1 MRILLDNIDLGLTN
15 GASSFARQLTNE
27 LINQKH
33 DVINTIE
40 LIKLEKVKH
49 QQLQQ
54 PEIQLS
60 FVEAQ
65 VKFDS
70 VVPMVQRL
78 GSIHY
83 NSDDAYGDWW
93 LQNQYIQRTYSDA
106 SGVIFQ
112 SHFTRRLVETFF
124 GEKEDSIVI
133 NNGVNYELINSIS
146 PFDEPILDAFETIWL
161 SASSWRPNKR
171 LSENVNYFLEH
182 AGENEA
188 LVVVGA
194 SIGPYHD
201 HPRILYV
208 GELNWRTLVSLY
220 KRAKYFIHLAYHDHC
235 PNVVIEARAAGCHI
249 ICASCSGTPE
259 IAGVDA
265 TVIQE
270 DDWEPQPTTLYMPPK
285 LDFTRK
291 SVNSVDSNVNI
302 TDVASRYVNYFKSIK
317 AK

>member
-15 GASSFARQLTNE
+15 GASSFARQLTRE
-27 LINQKH
+27 LMNQNH

-40 LIKLEKVKH
+40 LIKLGKIKH
-49 QQLQQ
+49 HKLQQ
-54 PEIQLS
+54 PEIELS
-60 FVEAQ
+60 FTESQ
-65 VKFDS
+65 VRFDAS
-70 VVPMVQRL
+70 TPLVQRL

-83 NSDDAYGDWW
+83 NSDDTYGDWW
-93 LQNQYIQRTYSDA
+93 IQNQYIHKTYTDA

-112 SHFTRRLVETFF
+112 SQFTKKLVESFF
-124 GEKEDSIVI
+124 GEKDDSIVI
-133 NNGVNYELINSIS
+133 NNGVDYELINSIE
-146 PFDEPILDAFETIWL
+146 PFNEPVLDAFETIWL
-161 SASSWRPNKR
+161 SASTWRPNKR
-171 LSENVNYFLEH
+171 LIENVNYFLEH
-182 AGENEA
+182 SGDNDA
-188 LVVVGA
+188 LVVAGT
-194 SIGPYHD
+194 SSGPYHD

-220 KRAKYFIHLAYHDHC
+220 KRAKYFLHLAYHDHS
-235 PNVVIEARAAGCHI
+235 PNVVIEARVAGCHI

-285 LDFTRK
+285 LDFKRK
-291 SVNSVDSNVNI
+291 IVNNVDSSVDI
-302 TDVASRYVNYFKSIK
+302 KDVTRRYVDYFESIK